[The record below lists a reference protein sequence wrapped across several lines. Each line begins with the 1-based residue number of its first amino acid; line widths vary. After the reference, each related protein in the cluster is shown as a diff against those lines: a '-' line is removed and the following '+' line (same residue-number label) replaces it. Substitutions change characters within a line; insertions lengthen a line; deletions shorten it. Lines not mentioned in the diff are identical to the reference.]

1 MLKSKVRSMSKL
13 IKKSLLF
20 TLGSLT
26 AIGPLTIDLYLPA
39 FNDIAFNLNVSTTDV
54 QYTLTS
60 FLAGL
65 AIGQLIYGPISDRIG
80 RKKPLLFGIFL
91 FVITSV
97 FISLTHSLNSLIW
110 LRFIQALGACVGMVI
125 TRAIVRDMFEQKD
138 SAKVFSLIIL
148 IMGVAP
154 ILAPMIGSQILAV
167 ANWRSIFHFLAVFG
181 VLTFIASIF
190 QIKETLTHK
199 IPIRAGF
206 INYYKL
212 FFDRQFLFSAIITG
226 TVSAAMFCYISGS
239 AFIFLNIFKV
249 GPKMYPLL
257 FGANA
262 SGFILFSQINRNLL
276 NHFSLDS
283 ILKYGLSAMSFFALL
298 LNLVLYFDLG
308 IYFFATSLFFGIAH
322 IGLILPNAT
331 AKALEHQ
338 KKRAAVASALM
349 GSLQFLISSIGTVLV
364 ALYANDTAWPMTI
377 AFFSFCLISLL
388 MYIVGLKPINTD
400 VQEVS

>member
-39 FNDIAFNLNVSTTDV
+39 FNDIALNLNVSTTDV

-148 IMGVAP
+148 IME
-154 ILAPMIGSQILAV
+154 IG
-167 ANWRSIFHFLAVFG
+167 
-181 VLTFIASIF
+181 
-190 QIKETLTHK
+190 
-199 IPIRAGF
+199 RAH
-206 INYYKL
+206 
-212 FFDRQFLFSAIITG
+212 
-226 TVSAAMFCYISGS
+226 V
-239 AFIFLNIFKV
+239 
-249 GPKMYPLL
+249 
-257 FGANA
+257 
-262 SGFILFSQINRNLL
+262 
-276 NHFSLDS
+276 
-283 ILKYGLSAMSFFALL
+283 
-298 LNLVLYFDLG
+298 
-308 IYFFATSLFFGIAH
+308 
-322 IGLILPNAT
+322 
-331 AKALEHQ
+331 
-338 KKRAAVASALM
+338 
-349 GSLQFLISSIGTVLV
+349 
-364 ALYANDTAWPMTI
+364 
-377 AFFSFCLISLL
+377 
-388 MYIVGLKPINTD
+388 
-400 VQEVS
+400 